1 MELISLLLAILGF
14 IGWTWVWTRK
24 KYRTGA
30 KWSVQISLIL
40 FGFMWLSLI
49 LADTVQDLQ
58 PTSGT
63 IFARTIL
70 LIACGLMTSQLKIG
84 GKNDTSNY

>member
-1 MELISLLLAILGF
+1 MKLISLLLAI
-14 IGWTWVWTRK
+14 IGLAGWLWVWTRK

-30 KWSVQISLIL
+30 HWATQISLIL

-49 LADTVQDLQ
+49 LADTVQNLE

-63 IFARTIL
+63 IFARVIL
-70 LIACGLMTSQLKIG
+70 LIACGLMTSQLKKG
-84 GKNDTSNY
+84 GKND

>member
-1 MELISLLLAILGF
+1 MELISLVLAILGF

-24 KYRTGA
+24 EYRTGA
-30 KWSVQISLIL
+30 HWATQVSLIL

-49 LADTVQDLQ
+49 LADTVQNLE

-63 IFARTIL
+63 IFARIIL
-70 LIACGLMTSQLKIG
+70 LIACVLMTPQLKKGVGNGI
-84 GKNDTSNY
+84 S